1 MMNNKSHK
9 KSPIL
14 SLNNQ
19 FSEVEVKKVISPKK
33 INSKTPKKYTIKS
46 PKTLQTECQ
55 KLRFYNCY
63 KPNNACFYNLGKLQ
77 CQHDPKLEE
86 QLKEML
92 ENPKIGL
99 ACPPGKYQKN
109 YRGQEYCSST
119 KISYDLSKTYK
130 YLYVSIGGETR
141 IMMSLGMPISKIY
154 NDLQTKS
161 IIKTIKDYLGL
172 NIVSTISALFTNI
185 CTLIIVFYCHKLN
198 TFDII
203 DEKNTKTYDFYF
215 FKLTKLAY
223 KKLLLSDLI
232 KDYLKKVRKYFKD
245 YFLNQ
250 VNNKA
255 YSKLV
260 IFFANQGGKVG
271 GPEEILFRKDLIE
284 FLNNTIKDPTERI
297 LKKYLGTNEKLE
309 KKLLYIYFILETL
322 ICSASFGLIHLM
334 NLRHSDKKSVYCQ
347 VIFAT
352 ILGFYFHLLK
362 TYSQSLYLVWLSHY
376 YNNFYITIG
385 SYYQ

>member
-1 MMNNKSHK
+1 MKS
-9 KSPIL
+9 KSPKNSPIS
-14 SLNNQ
+14 SLNYKLSD
-19 FSEVEVKKVISPKK
+19 SEVKRIISPKK
-33 INSKTPKKYTIKS
+33 INYKTPKKYTIKS

-86 QLKEML
+86 ELKEML
-92 ENPKIGL
+92 ENPKTGL
-99 ACPPGKYQKN
+99 VCPPGKYQKN

-119 KISYDLSKTYK
+119 ELSYDLSKAYK
-130 YLYVSIGGETR
+130 YLYTSLGGETR
-141 IMMSLGMPISKIY
+141 ILMSLGMPISKIY

-161 IIKTIKDYLGL
+161 IIKTIKHYIGL

-198 TFDII
+198 TIDII

-215 FKLTKLAY
+215 FKITKLAY
-223 KKLLLSDLI
+223 KKLLLSELI
-232 KDYLKKVRKYFKD
+232 KNYLKKIKKYFKE
-245 YFLNQ
+245 YFLNKVTNQ
-250 VNNKA
+250 FII
-255 YSKLV
+255 LQ
-260 IFFANQGGKVG
+260 ANHGGKIG
-271 GPEEILFRKDLIE
+271 GPEEILFRQDLIE
-284 FLNNTIKDPTERI
+284 FLNSSIKEPIEKL

-352 ILGFYFHLLK
+352 ISGFYFHLLK
-362 TYSQSLYLVWLSHY
+362 TYSQSLYLVWLTHY